1 MYRYYEWLKKGKER
15 LPHLTK
21 PKEDRLMLLAGLWD
35 CVTLEGTGRL
45 AVRWRYAKTGSDI
58 DATTN
63 RKHRAAMDV
72 YDCDDGRK
80 QGIQLAA
87 RPTACHPCGRTCVV
101 CLAGYVV
108 GQVDTRTEQALC
120 AILFCGTSSRMV
132 SASPVLD
139 VGGERPAARR

>member
-45 AVRWRYAKTGSDI
+45 AVRSRNAKTGSDI
-58 DATTN
+58 DTTTN

-72 YDCDDGRK
+72 YDCDHGRE
-80 QGIQLAA
+80 QGVQLAA
-87 RPTACHPCGRTCVV
+87 RPTACHPRGRTCVV

-108 GQVDTRTEQALC
+108 GQVDARAEQAL
-120 AILFCGTSSRMV
+120 
-132 SASPVLD
+132 
-139 VGGERPAARR
+139 